1 MLIDLH
7 THTTFSDGLL
17 TVEQLVA
24 RARRR
29 GVKLLALTD
38 HDTISGWALFKKLCG
53 KYGIMG
59 VRGLEMSTDLNGLE
73 LHILGYEPIHNHG
86 PLVEHLK
93 QQQVKRIQRAKV
105 VIAKLGQLGLTFR
118 PEVVRHLLQQ
128 PTVGK
133 PQLGRAALREKN
145 NRQIL
150 KKLFNFDSSLSDFI
164 NNFLDKPGQVGYVR
178 KKRINSV
185 SAIRLI
191 KSCGGKAV
199 LAHPDLELP
208 NAAKA
213 RSIIKI
219 LAGVGLWGME
229 NPHYHPSRARF
240 LLPLAKKYNLAITY
254 GSDTHDGK
262 KMGMVIGNTEFKK
275 LYESIFGHC

>member
-17 TVEQLVA
+17 SVEQLVA

-38 HDTISGWALFKKLCG
+38 HDTISGWPLFIKLCG
-53 KYGIMG
+53 RYGIMG

-73 LHILGYEPIHNHG
+73 LHILGYEPIKNHR
-86 PLVEHLK
+86 PLVVHLK
-93 QQQVKRIQRAKV
+93 QQQNKRLQRAKV
-105 VIAKLGQLGLTFR
+105 VLAKLEQLGLNFK

-133 PQLGRAALREKN
+133 PQLGRAVLREKH

-150 KKLFNFDSSLSDFI
+150 KDIFNFEGSLSDFI
-164 NNFLDKPGQVGYVR
+164 NNFLDRPGQIGYVR

-185 SAIRLI
+185 EAIRLI
-191 KSCGGKAV
+191 RSCGGKAV
-199 LAHPDLELP
+199 LAHPDLELSG
-208 NAAKA
+208 AEKA
-213 RSIIKI
+213 RRVVKI
-219 LAGVGLWGME
+219 LARAGLWGLE
-229 NPHYHPSRARF
+229 NPRHYLSRAKY
-240 LLPLAKKYNLAITY
+240 LLPLARKYNLVITY

-262 KMGMVIGNTEFKK
+262 KMGMAISEAEFKK
-275 LYESIFGHC
+275 IYAGIFGNR

>member
-7 THTTFSDGLL
+7 THSTFSDGLL

-53 KYGIMG
+53 KYGIIG

-73 LHILGYEPIHNHG
+73 LHILGYEPIKNHR

-93 QQQVKRIQRAKV
+93 QQQNKRIERAKV
-105 VIAKLGQLGLTFR
+105 VLTKLEQLGLNFK

-133 PQLGRAALREKN
+133 PQLGRAVLHEKH
-145 NRQIL
+145 NRLLL
-150 KKLFNFDSSLSDFI
+150 KKLFNFDGSLSDFI

-191 KSCGGKAV
+191 KNCGGKAV
-199 LAHPDLELP
+199 LAHPDLELINP
-208 NAAKA
+208 KSAGQ
-213 RSIIKI
+213 IIKT
-219 LAGVGLWGME
+219 LAAAGLWGME
-229 NPHYHPSRARF
+229 NPHYEPSRAKY
-240 LLPLAKKYNLAITY
+240 LLPLARKYNLAITY

-262 KMGMVIGNTEFKK
+262 KIGILVNEIESQKI
-275 LYESIFGHC
+275 YEGIFGHC

>member
-7 THTTFSDGLL
+7 THSTFSDGLL
-17 TVEQLVA
+17 TVEQLVT

-73 LHILGYEPIHNHG
+73 LHILGYEPIKNHR

-93 QQQVKRIQRAKV
+93 QQQNKRIERAKV
-105 VIAKLGQLGLTFR
+105 VLSKLEQLGLNFK

-133 PQLGRAALREKN
+133 PQLGRAVLHEKH
-145 NRQIL
+145 NRLLL
-150 KKLFNFDSSLSDFI
+150 KDIFNFDGSLSDFI

-191 KSCGGKAV
+191 KNCGGKAV
-199 LAHPDLELP
+199 LAHPDLELSS
-208 NAAKA
+208 AEKA
-213 RSIIKI
+213 RRVIKI
-219 LAGVGLWGME
+219 LARAGLWGME
-229 NPHYHPSRARF
+229 SPHYRSSRAKY
-240 LLPLAKKYNLAITY
+240 LLPLARKYNLAITY

-262 KMGMVIGNTEFKK
+262 KIGIKIDELKYKK
-275 LYESIFGHC
+275 IYAGIFGYC

>member
-17 TVEQLVA
+17 TEEQLVA

-38 HDTISGWALFKKLCG
+38 HDTISGWGLFKKLCG
-53 KYGIMG
+53 KYGIIG

-73 LHILGYEPIHNHG
+73 LHILVYEPIKNHG

-93 QQQVKRIQRAKV
+93 QQQNKRIERAKMV
-105 VIAKLGQLGLTFR
+105 LAKLEQLGLNFK
-118 PEVVRHLLQQ
+118 PEVVRHLMQQ

-133 PQLGRAALREKN
+133 PQLGRAVLRERH
-145 NRQIL
+145 NRLLL
-150 KKLFNFDSSLSDFI
+150 KKLFNFDGSLSDFI
-164 NNFLDKPGQVGYVR
+164 NNFLDKPGQVGYAR

-185 SAIRLI
+185 AAIRLI

-229 NPHYHPSRARF
+229 NPRYHPSRARY

-262 KMGMVIGNTEFKK
+262 KMGISVKEIEYKK
-275 LYESIFGHC
+275 IYAGLFRHC

>member
-38 HDTISGWALFKKLCG
+38 HDTTSGWALFKKLCG
-53 KYGIMG
+53 KYDIMG

-73 LHILGYEPIHNHG
+73 LHILGYEPIKNYK

-93 QQQVKRIQRAKV
+93 QQQNKRIERAKV
-105 VIAKLGQLGLTFR
+105 VLAKLGQLGLSFQ
-118 PEVVRHLLQQ
+118 PEAVQHLLQQ

-133 PQLGRAALREKN
+133 PQLGRAVLREKH
-145 NRQIL
+145 NRQLL
-150 KKLFNFDSSLSDFI
+150 KKFFNFDGSLSDFI

-185 SAIRLI
+185 GAVRLI
-191 KSCGGKAV
+191 QSCGGKAV

-208 NAAKA
+208 TAAKA
-213 RSIIKI
+213 RGIIKI
-219 LAGVGLWGME
+219 LAGAGLWGME
-229 NPHYHPSRARF
+229 NPRHYLSRAKY

-262 KMGMVIGNTEFKK
+262 KMGISVKEIKYKK
-275 LYESIFGHC
+275 LYEGIFGHC